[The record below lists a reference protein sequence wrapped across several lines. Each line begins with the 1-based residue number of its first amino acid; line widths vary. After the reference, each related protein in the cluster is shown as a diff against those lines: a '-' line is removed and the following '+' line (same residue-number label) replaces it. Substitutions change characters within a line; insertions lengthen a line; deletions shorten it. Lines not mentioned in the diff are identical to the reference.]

1 MGRTA
6 LSYGPFGMVAGPVWH
21 CRTGRLA
28 RPYAALRNTLAHRQL
43 ARQAIFGEIY

>member
-1 MGRTA
+1 MVPAA
-6 LSYGPFGMVAGPVWH
+6 LPYGPFGMVEGPVWH

-28 RPYAALRNTLAHRQL
+28 RPYAPLRNTLAHRQL

>member
-1 MGRTA
+1 MVPAA
-6 LSYGPFGMVAGPVWH
+6 LPYGPFDMVAGPVWH

-28 RPYAALRNTLAHRQL
+28 RPYAPLRNTLAHRQL